1 MKLKIPQLSPYIF
14 AVLFSAARLRTKVE
28 PSHRAVFPAGQERV
42 RIIWYR
48 HNLRQQNKK
57 WCDAEDN
64 SQVCVLG
71 NGLDL

>member
-42 RIIWYR
+42 RVIWYR
-48 HNLRQQNKK
+48 HNLTKQKK
-57 WCDAEDN
+57 KDVMLKAKAM
-64 SQVCVLG
+64 CVVG
-71 NGLDL
+71 NGSHL